1 MAAAAE
7 RRRSHTELSYLLT
20 PLLIVL
26 LLVGLVLAPTP
37 IPLGVP
43 IMALS
48 LFALIATNPHAA
60 RLVQGLRGRF
70 AVLDKGMRFVEDR
83 AGGRIGET
91 LRRTRPTEAPPQ

>member
-1 MAAAAE
+1 M
-7 RRRSHTELSYLLT
+7 SYLLT
-20 PLLIVL
+20 PLLLVVFV
-26 LLVGLVLAPTP
+26 VGLVLAPTP
-37 IPLGVP
+37 IPLGIP

-70 AVLDKGMRFVEDR
+70 ALLDKGIRFVEDR

-91 LRRTRPTEAPPQ
+91 LRRTRPAEPPPQ

>member
-1 MAAAAE
+1 M
-7 RRRSHTELSYLLT
+7 SYLLT
-20 PLLIVL
+20 PLLLVL
-26 LLVGLVLAPTP
+26 FVVGLVLAPTP
-37 IPLGVP
+37 IPLGIP

-70 AVLDKGMRFVEDR
+70 ALLDKGIRFVEEK

-91 LRRTRPTEAPPQ
+91 LRRTRPPESL

>member
-1 MAAAAE
+1 M
-7 RRRSHTELSYLLT
+7 SYLLT
-20 PLLIVL
+20 PLLLVL
-26 LLVGLVLAPTP
+26 FVVGLVLAPTP
-37 IPLGVP
+37 IPLGIP

-70 AVLDKGMRFVEDR
+70 ALLDKGIRFVEDK

-91 LRRTRPTEAPPQ
+91 LRRTRPPESL